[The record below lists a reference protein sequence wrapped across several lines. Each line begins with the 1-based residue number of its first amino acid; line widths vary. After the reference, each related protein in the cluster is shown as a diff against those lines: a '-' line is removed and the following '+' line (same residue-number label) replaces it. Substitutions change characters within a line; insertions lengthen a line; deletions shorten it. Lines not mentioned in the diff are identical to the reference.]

1 MWVDESIFKRWGS
14 SNTISFR
21 KVGVPKR
28 TYFTHIPSPLI
39 IFKKKSKGAG
49 GSRCCTF
56 DNMSI
61 YEKANS
67 NVLLVLMRSLSWRKI
82 IICNLCGN
90 LDLANFQGTKPP
102 PLSVKTDRL
111 RRWKFSRGQLMRGVP
126 VLQKAAKVYCE
137 FKYIHMHNGL

>member
-1 MWVDESIFKRWGS
+1 MGGRVNFQKMGQQQYHFFQKSRRSKKDLFYSYSI
-14 SNTISFR
+14 TIDHFQ
-21 KVGVPKR
+21 
-28 TYFTHIPSPLI
+28 
-39 IFKKKSKGAG
+39 KKSKGAS
-49 GSRCCTF
+49 GSQCCTF

-111 RRWKFSRGQLMRGVP
+111 HRWKFSRGQLMRGVP

-137 FKYIHMHNGL
+137 FKYVHTHNGL